1 MSRILIPRSDSL
13 GAKIIEPSDFEK
25 YFSSDIV
32 RDYRKSGF
40 VITAGSGLSVD
51 IAVGTARVKGLYV
64 EADASEKVGSLT
76 ANQPNYIYITLA
88 RDSNSEA
95 ESWSFTKNTTGS
107 LPTDSFFIGTAVC
120 GGSSV
125 TSINQTE
132 VIDSALVIN
141 TGDDSI
147 ISKKSVLIADYTT
160 PTAVTASSAA
170 SGYASS
176 KAKDD
181 STSTVWKTNSEANPF
196 IYADMGSAVNLCA
209 IAWYNDA
216 ATTETTVKI
225 QTSTD
230 ASNWTDKRTVLT
242 SNLVASVYNFIRF
255 NTTTARYIRIY
266 GSSGSSVVL
275 SAAEIKVQK
284 QTDSELLLSHGHLSI
299 SITDTGIELDGTA

>member
-1 MSRILIPRSDSL
+1 MSRILIPRSDSVS
-13 GAKIIEPSDFEK
+13 AKIIEPSDFEK

-32 RDYRKSGF
+32 RDYRKSGL
-40 VITAGSGLSVD
+40 VITAGAGLSVN
-51 IAVGTARVKGLYV
+51 ISAGVVRLKGLYL
-64 EADASEKVGSLT
+64 ESDATENVASLT
-76 ANQPNYIYITLA
+76 ASTANYIYVTIA

-95 ESWSFTKNTTGS
+95 ESWSFTKNTSGT
-107 LPTDSFFIGTAVC
+107 LPADSFFIANAVC
-120 GGSSV
+120 GGSTV
-125 TSINQTE
+125 TTVNQTE
-132 VIDSALVIN
+132 VVDSALVIN
-141 TGDDSI
+141 TGDDSVMA
-147 ISKKSVLIADYTT
+147 KKSVLIADYTI

-170 SGYASS
+170 AGYASS

-181 STSTVWKTNSEANPF
+181 NTSTVWKTNAETNPF

-230 ASNWTDKRTVLT
+230 ASSWTDKRTILT

-266 GSSGSSVVL
+266 GSSNSSLVL
-275 SAAEIKVQK
+275 SAAEIRVQK
-284 QTDSELLLSHGHLSI
+284 KTDAELLISHGHLAI
-299 SITDTGIELDGTA
+299 SNSDTGIELDGTA

>member
-32 RDYRKSGF
+32 KDYRKTGF
-40 VITAGSGLSVD
+40 VITAGSGLSVN
-51 IAVGTARVKGLYV
+51 IALGTARVKGLYI
-64 EADASEKVGSLT
+64 EATATENVATLT
-76 ANQPNYIYITLA
+76 ANSPNHIYITLA

-107 LPTDSFFIGTAVC
+107 LPADSFFLGNAVC
-120 GGSSV
+120 GASTV
-125 TSINQTE
+125 TTVNQTE
-132 VIDSALVIN
+132 VVDSALVIN
-141 TGDDSI
+141 TGDDSVI
-147 ISKKSVLIADYTT
+147 AKKSVLIADYTT

-170 SGYASS
+170 SSFASAN
-176 KAKDD
+176 AKDD
-181 STSTVWKTNSEANPF
+181 NTSTVWKTNASTNPF

-209 IAWYNDA
+209 IAWYNNA

-230 ASNWTDKRTVLT
+230 ASSWTDKRTVLT

-255 NTTTARYIRIY
+255 NTITARYIRIY
-266 GSSGSSVVL
+266 GTSGSSLVL

-284 QTDSELLLSHGHLSI
+284 KTDAELLISHGHLAI
-299 SITDTGIELDGTA
+299 SNSDTGIELDGTA

>member
-40 VITAGSGLSVD
+40 LITAGSGLAIN
-51 IAVGTARVKGLYV
+51 IAAGISRVKGLYV
-64 EADASEKVGSLT
+64 ESDASESVGSLT

-132 VIDSALVIN
+132 VVDAPLLIN
-141 TGDDSI
+141 TGDDSV

-299 SITDTGIELDGTA
+299 STTDTGIELDGTA

>member
-32 RDYRKSGF
+32 RDYRKTGF
-40 VITAGSGLSVD
+40 VITAGSGLSVN
-51 IAVGTARVKGLYV
+51 IAAGTARVKGLYV
-64 EADASEKVGSLT
+64 EADASENVASLT
-76 ANQPNYIYITLA
+76 ANSPNHIYITLA

-107 LPTDSFFIGTAVC
+107 LPADSFFIGNAVC
-120 GGSSV
+120 GGSTV
-125 TSINQTE
+125 TTINQTE
-132 VIDSALVIN
+132 VVDAPLVIN
-141 TGDDSI
+141 TGEDSVI
-147 ISKKSVLIADYTT
+147 AKKSVLIADFTT

-170 SGYASS
+170 TGYASS

-181 STSTVWKTNSEANPF
+181 NTSTVWKTDASTNPF

-230 ASNWTDKRTVLT
+230 ASSWTDKRTILT

-266 GSSGSSVVL
+266 GSSGSSLVL

-284 QTDSELLLSHGHLSI
+284 KTDAELLISHGHLAI
-299 SITDTGIELDGTA
+299 SNSDTGIELDGTA

>member
-32 RDYRKSGF
+32 RDDRKSGF
-40 VITAGSGLSVD
+40 VLTAGSGLAIN
-51 IAVGTARVKGLYV
+51 IAAGISRVKGLYV
-64 EADASEKVGSLT
+64 ESDASESVGSLT

-132 VIDSALVIN
+132 VVDAPLLIN
-141 TGDDSI
+141 TGDDSV

>member
-32 RDYRKSGF
+32 RDYRKTGF
-40 VITAGSGLSVD
+40 VVTAGSGLAVN
-51 IAVGTARVKGLYV
+51 IAVGVARVKGLYV
-64 EADASEKVGSLT
+64 ESDASESVGGLT
-76 ANQPNYIYITLA
+76 ASSPNYIYITLA

-95 ESWSFTKNTTGS
+95 ESWSFTKNTSGS
-107 LPTDSFFIGTAVC
+107 LPADSFFIGNVVC
-120 GGSSV
+120 GGSTV
-125 TSINQTE
+125 TTINQTE
-132 VIDSALVIN
+132 VVDAPLVIN
-141 TGDDSI
+141 TGEDSVI
-147 ISKKSVLIADYTT
+147 AKKSVLIADFTT

-181 STSTVWKTNSEANPF
+181 NTGTVWKTNASTNPF

-230 ASNWTDKRTVLT
+230 ASSWTDKRTVLT

-266 GSSGSSVVL
+266 GSSGSSLVL

-284 QTDSELLLSHGHLSI
+284 KTDAELLISHGHLAI
-299 SITDTGIELDGTA
+299 SNSDTGIELDGTA

>member
-25 YFSSDIV
+25 YFSSDII

-64 EADASEKVGSLT
+64 EADASENVGSLT

>member
-25 YFSSDIV
+25 YFSSDII

-40 VITAGSGLSVD
+40 VITAGSGLAIN
-51 IAVGTARVKGLYV
+51 IAAGISRVKGLYV
-64 EADASEKVGSLT
+64 ESDASESVGSLT

-132 VIDSALVIN
+132 VVDAPLLIN
-141 TGDDSI
+141 TGDDSV

>member
-40 VITAGSGLSVD
+40 VITAGSGLAIN
-51 IAVGTARVKGLYV
+51 IAAGISRVKGLYV
-64 EADASEKVGSLT
+64 ESDASESVGSLT

>member
-1 MSRILIPRSDSL
+1 MSRILIPRSDSQS
-13 GAKIIEPSDFEK
+13 AKIIEPSDFEK

-32 RDYRKSGF
+32 RDYRKTGF
-40 VITAGSGLSVD
+40 VITAGSGLSIN
-51 IAVGTARVKGLYV
+51 IAAGTARVKGLYV
-64 EADASEKVGSLT
+64 EADASENVASLT
-76 ANQPNYIYITLA
+76 ANSPNHIYITLA

-107 LPTDSFFIGTAVC
+107 LPADSFFIGNAVC
-120 GGSSV
+120 GGGTV
-125 TSINQTE
+125 TTVNQTE
-132 VIDSALVIN
+132 VVDSALVIN
-141 TGDDSI
+141 TGDDSV

-170 SGYASS
+170 SGFASAN
-176 KAKDD
+176 AKDD
-181 STSTVWKTNSEANPF
+181 NTSTVWKTNASTNPF

-209 IAWYNDA
+209 IAWYNNA

-230 ASNWTDKRTVLT
+230 ASSWTDKRTILT

-266 GSSGSSVVL
+266 GSSGSSLVL

-284 QTDSELLLSHGHLSI
+284 KTDAELLISHGHLPI
-299 SITDTGIELDGTA
+299 SNSDTGIELDGTA

>member
-1 MSRILIPRSDSL
+1 MSRILIPRSDSQSV
-13 GAKIIEPSDFEK
+13 KIIEPSDFEK

-32 RDYRKSGF
+32 RDYRKTGF
-40 VITAGSGLSVD
+40 VVTAGSGLSVD
-51 IAVGTARVKGLYV
+51 IAAGTARVKGLYV
-64 EADASEKVGSLT
+64 EATASENVGSLT
-76 ANQPNYIYITLA
+76 ASSPNYIYITLA

-95 ESWSFTKNTTGS
+95 ESWSFTKNTSGT
-107 LPTDSFFIGTAVC
+107 LPADSFFIANAVC
-120 GGSSV
+120 GGSTV
-125 TSINQTE
+125 TTVNQTE
-132 VIDSALVIN
+132 VVDAPLVIN
-141 TGDDSI
+141 TGEDSVMA
-147 ISKKSVLIADYTT
+147 KKSVLIADYTI

-181 STSTVWKTNSEANPF
+181 NTSTVWKTNASTNPF
-196 IYADMGSAVNLCA
+196 IYADMGAAVNLCA

-230 ASNWTDKRTVLT
+230 ASSWTDKRTILT

-266 GSSGSSVVL
+266 GSSGSSLVL

-284 QTDSELLLSHGHLSI
+284 KTDAELLISHGHLAI
-299 SITDTGIELDGTA
+299 SNSDTGIELDGTA

>member
-1 MSRILIPRSDSL
+1 MSRILIPRSDSQSV
-13 GAKIIEPSDFEK
+13 KIIEPSDFEK

-32 RDYRKSGF
+32 RDYRKTGF
-40 VITAGSGLSVD
+40 VVTAGSGLSVD
-51 IAVGTARVKGLYV
+51 IAAGTARVKGLYV
-64 EADASEKVGSLT
+64 EATASENVGSLT
-76 ANQPNYIYITLA
+76 ASSPNYIYITLA

-95 ESWSFTKNTTGS
+95 ESWSFTKNTSGT
-107 LPTDSFFIGTAVC
+107 LPADSFFIANAVC
-120 GGSSV
+120 GGSTV
-125 TSINQTE
+125 TTVNQTE
-132 VIDSALVIN
+132 VVDAPLVIN
-141 TGDDSI
+141 TGEDSVMA
-147 ISKKSVLIADYTT
+147 KKSVLIADYTT

-181 STSTVWKTNSEANPF
+181 NTSTVWKTNASTNPF
-196 IYADMGSAVNLCA
+196 IYADMGAAVNLCA

-230 ASNWTDKRTVLT
+230 ASSWTDKRTILT

-266 GSSGSSVVL
+266 GTSGSSLVL

-284 QTDSELLLSHGHLSI
+284 KTDAELLISHGHLAI
-299 SITDTGIELDGTA
+299 SNSDTGIELDGTA

>member
-40 VITAGSGLSVD
+40 VITAGSGLAIN
-51 IAVGTARVKGLYV
+51 IAAGISRVKGLYV
-64 EADASEKVGSLT
+64 ESDSSESVGSLT

-132 VIDSALVIN
+132 VVDAPLLIN
-141 TGDDSI
+141 TGDDSV

>member
-40 VITAGSGLSVD
+40 VITAGSGLAIN
-51 IAVGTARVKGLYV
+51 IAAGISRVKGLYV
-64 EADASEKVGSLT
+64 ESDASESVGSLT

-132 VIDSALVIN
+132 VVDAPLLIN
-141 TGDDSI
+141 TGDDSV

-181 STSTVWKTNSEANPF
+181 NTSTVWKTNSEANPF

>member
-1 MSRILIPRSDSL
+1 MSRILIPRSDSQSV
-13 GAKIIEPSDFEK
+13 KIIEPSDFEK

-40 VITAGSGLSVD
+40 VITAGSGLAVN
-51 IAVGTARVKGLYV
+51 IAVGVARVKGLYV
-64 EADASEKVGSLT
+64 ESDASESVGSLT
-76 ANQPNYIYITLA
+76 ASSPNYIYITLA

-95 ESWSFTKNTTGS
+95 ESWSFTKNTNGV
-107 LPTDSFFIGTAVC
+107 LPADSFFIANAVC
-120 GGSSV
+120 GGSTV
-125 TSINQTE
+125 TTVNQTE
-132 VIDSALVIN
+132 VVDAPLVIN
-141 TGDDSI
+141 TGEDSVI
-147 ISKKSVLIADYTT
+147 AKKSVLIADFTT

-170 SGYASS
+170 TGYASS

-181 STSTVWKTNSEANPF
+181 NTSTVWKTDASTNPF

-230 ASNWTDKRTVLT
+230 ASSWTDKRTILT

-266 GSSGSSVVL
+266 GSSGSSLVL

-284 QTDSELLLSHGHLSI
+284 KTDAELLISHGHLAI
-299 SITDTGIELDGTA
+299 SNSDTGIELDGTA

>member
-1 MSRILIPRSDSL
+1 MSRILIPRSDSQSV
-13 GAKIIEPSDFEK
+13 KIIEPSDFEK

-40 VITAGSGLSVD
+40 VITAGSGLAIN
-51 IAVGTARVKGLYV
+51 IAVGVARVKGLYV
-64 EADASEKVGSLT
+64 ESDASESVGSLT
-76 ANQPNYIYITLA
+76 ASSPNYIYITLA

-107 LPTDSFFIGTAVC
+107 LPADSFFIGNAVC
-120 GGSSV
+120 GGSTV
-125 TSINQTE
+125 TTINQTE
-132 VIDSALVIN
+132 VVDAPLVIN
-141 TGDDSI
+141 TGEDSVI
-147 ISKKSVLIADYTT
+147 AKKSVLIADFTT

-170 SGYASS
+170 TGYASS

-181 STSTVWKTNSEANPF
+181 NTSTVWKTDASTNPF

-230 ASNWTDKRTVLT
+230 ASSWTDKRTILT

-266 GSSGSSVVL
+266 GSSGSSLVL

-284 QTDSELLLSHGHLSI
+284 KTDAELLISHGHLAI
-299 SITDTGIELDGTA
+299 SNSDTGIELDGTA